1 MVEENVTVEDEQF
14 DPLAGED
21 AELENDLA
29 FQNQLGKEIDE
40 PEEEETE
47 EPVEEDEKSEPETK
61 DKEEGKSEIT
71 TEEIDKKD
79 EFVFDKSKYEQ
90 QGIKDEATLKILE
103 EKDKDS
109 WNKDKV
115 IGRQG
120 QKMGDL
126 KKDLATKSA
135 MLEKDIASLK
145 SKTEMSDADFEEAY
159 NDKIIENPMEAAKML
174 QERNNNMSALQN
186 AELQHQKIQTSM
198 TIEKYVPE
206 FMSLTKEIAEIM
218 KEDISPEQ
226 AERFLADPF
235 SEHPG
240 TAINLARVVLER
252 RQNVQLKAEVE
263 ALKKQLESSPKAT
276 IDKLKNV
283 GKNTTTTTT
292 STSSNDKK
300 SIQKGLPVELQSMD
314 DLEDDN

>member
-1 MVEENVTVEDEQF
+1 MVEQDVTVEEEQF

-21 AELENDLA
+21 AELENDKA
-29 FQNQLGKEIDE
+29 FQNQLSKETAE
-40 PEEEETE
+40 PTEEETE
-47 EPVEEDEKSEPETK
+47 EPEEESEETTETETTKVEKPETA
-61 DKEEGKSEIT
+61 
-71 TEEIDKKD
+71 EEIDKKD
-79 EFVFDKSKYEQ
+79 EFVFDKSKYEK

-283 GKNTTTTTT
+283 GKNTTTITT
-292 STSSNDKK
+292 STSSSDKK
-300 SIQKGLPVELQSMD
+300 SSQKGLPVELQSMD
-314 DLEDDN
+314 DLNDDN